1 MDNLSNLAYTVI
13 PALGLLT
20 LGAIWL
26 AKSVF
31 KDVSLNDERSTDN
44 LTAIAEERAEGLELQ
59 RAIAEDLEA
68 DPATL
73 NALTDSV
80 ERAHADVRVAR
91 DAAERAR
98 QIAERTEEEG
108 RRTNQSPGTVPW
120 FSPVAAAHIMTP
132 NSINESP
139 SRFSR

>member
-1 MDNLSNLAYTVI
+1 MDNLSNLAYTAI

-59 RAIAEDLEA
+59 RAIAEDLEV

-80 ERAHADVRVAR
+80 ERAHSDVRTAR

-108 RRTNQSPGTVPW
+108 RSTIQSPGTVPW
-120 FSPVAAAHIMTP
+120 FRPVPAVHSLA
-132 NSINESP
+132 SDRINESP
-139 SRFSR
+139 SRFAP